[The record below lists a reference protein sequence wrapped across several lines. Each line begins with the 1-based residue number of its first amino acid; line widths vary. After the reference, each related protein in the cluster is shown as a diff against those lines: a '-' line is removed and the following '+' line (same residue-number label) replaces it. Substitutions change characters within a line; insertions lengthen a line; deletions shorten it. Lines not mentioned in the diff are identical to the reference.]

1 MPIAILDI
9 AVIGVILIS
18 ALLASVRGLT
28 REVLAIV
35 AWVVAAVVAWYMHPS
50 ALPYAQ
56 QYISNS
62 TVALAV
68 AIGAI
73 FLGTLIIVSLITVK
87 ISDLILDSSIGAID
101 RTLGFIFGAARGF
114 LICVIGWIF
123 LSWLAQGQ
131 LPEWADDARTRP
143 MLEST
148 GDSLITL
155 LPDDPEGLLQ
165 QFRPGPDGDPVE
177 PAPDAAPQQR
187 G

>member
-9 AVIGVILIS
+9 AVIGVVLVS

-35 AWVVAAVVAWYMHPS
+35 AWVAAAVAAWYLHPS
-50 ALPYAQ
+50 VLPYAQ
-56 QYISNS
+56 QYIANG
-62 TVALAV
+62 TAALAA
-68 AIGAI
+68 AIAVV

-87 ISDLILDSSIGAID
+87 ISDVILDSSIGAID
-101 RTLGFIFGAARGF
+101 RTLGFLFGAARGF
-114 LICVIGWIF
+114 LICVVGWIF
-123 LSWLAQGQ
+123 LSWLADGR
-131 LPEWADDARTRP
+131 LPEWANDARTRP

-148 GDSLITL
+148 GDSLITM

-165 QFRPGPDGDPVE
+165 QFRPGPEGDPVE
-177 PAPDAAPQQR
+177 PAPEAAPQQR